1 MTVAVKQR
9 FVPGARLIDGSDL
22 NTMVD
27 QINKALANLST
38 GTLTAT
44 GAVVLSNA
52 SVKMTA
58 LPTADPH
65 VVGQIWSSTGTL
77 TVSAG

>member
-1 MTVAVKQR
+1 MAVITKK
-9 FVPGARLIDGSDL
+9 FPTGFRLIDGSDL
-22 NTMVD
+22 NAMID
-27 QINKALANLST
+27 QINAGFANVST

-65 VVGQIWSSTGTL
+65 VVGQIWANSGVM